1 MVAKVGM
8 LRGVIHP
15 VRIKWKNAHQRE
27 LPEKTSWPRPGV
39 LSDVA
44 RGECLAAAAVVRW
57 CRRLGGRAIKKA
69 SAFEEACQF
78 LSSYLEM
85 ERPGYTTRDVLA
97 GIERL
102 QAVTGE
108 GDGKR
113 ARWYIERAR
122 CRLAGTP
129 HKDNRWR

>member
-1 MVAKVGM
+1 M
-8 LRGVIHP
+8 
-15 VRIKWKNAHQRE
+15 
-27 LPEKTSWPRPGV
+27 
-39 LSDVA
+39 
-44 RGECLAAAAVVRW
+44 
-57 CRRLGGRAIKKA
+57 KKA

-102 QAVTGE
+102 QAVTAE
-108 GDGKR
+108 GDDKR
-113 ARWYIERAR
+113 ACWYIERAR
-122 CRLAGTP
+122 CRLAGSP

>member
-1 MVAKVGM
+1 
-8 LRGVIHP
+8 
-15 VRIKWKNAHQRE
+15 
-27 LPEKTSWPRPGV
+27 
-39 LSDVA
+39 
-44 RGECLAAAAVVRW
+44 
-57 CRRLGGRAIKKA
+57 
-69 SAFEEACQF
+69 
-78 LSSYLEM
+78 M

-102 QAVTGE
+102 QAVIGE

>member
-1 MVAKVGM
+1 
-8 LRGVIHP
+8 
-15 VRIKWKNAHQRE
+15 
-27 LPEKTSWPRPGV
+27 
-39 LSDVA
+39 
-44 RGECLAAAAVVRW
+44 
-57 CRRLGGRAIKKA
+57 
-69 SAFEEACQF
+69 
-78 LSSYLEM
+78 M
-85 ERPGYTTRDVLA
+85 EHPGYTTRDVLA

-108 GDGKR
+108 GDDKR

>member
-1 MVAKVGM
+1 M
-8 LRGVIHP
+8 
-15 VRIKWKNAHQRE
+15 KN
-27 LPEKTSWPRPGV
+27 
-39 LSDVA
+39 
-44 RGECLAAAAVVRW
+44 
-57 CRRLGGRAIKKA
+57 A

-78 LSSYLEM
+78 LSRYLEM
-85 ERPGYTTRDVLA
+85 EHPGYTTRDVLA

-108 GDGKR
+108 DDKR

-129 HKDNRWR
+129 HKDNRWQ

>member
-1 MVAKVGM
+1 
-8 LRGVIHP
+8 
-15 VRIKWKNAHQRE
+15 
-27 LPEKTSWPRPGV
+27 V

-44 RGECLAAAAVVRW
+44 RGEFLAAAAVVRW
-57 CRRLGGRAIKKA
+57 CRRHGGKVIQKA

-85 ERPGYTTRDVLA
+85 ERPGYTTSDVLA

-108 GDGKR
+108 GDVER
-113 ARWYIERAR
+113 ARWYIERER
-122 CRLAGTP
+122 CRLDGTT